1 MDITEKINKWSGKV
15 KTKYSPPEG
24 LFTKDASTIANQL
37 ATDSTDLK
45 QAMSRL
51 NFYLNRAGRNLP
63 SKRKKEI
70 EKAKELLRK
79 KFKSNESLDEKWN
92 PANKL
97 NTELSSM
104 LRATRLM
111 NFKTNRNGYDISLV
125 MSKDNKGIKITIND
139 PKTVGR
145 PESFLYVLK
154 GIEEPEQKISD
165 KERKTEKDFVKSL
178 KGSLRANPKKVP
190 MSRRRLG

>member
-1 MDITEKINKWSGKV
+1 MDITEKINKWSSKV

-24 LFTKDASTIANQL
+24 LFTKDASTIATQL
-37 ATDSTDLK
+37 ANDSTDLK

-51 NFYLNRAGRNLP
+51 NFYLNRAGKNLP
-63 SKRKKEI
+63 SERKTEI
-70 EKAKELLRK
+70 EKAKKLLNQ
-79 KFKSNESLDEKWN
+79 KFNESNDLLEKWM

-97 NTELSSM
+97 NSELSSM

-111 NFKTNRNGYDISLV
+111 NFKTSKNGYNISVV
-125 MSKDNKGIKITIND
+125 MSKDNKGIKVTIND
-139 PKTVGR
+139 PKTPGK

-165 KERKTEKDFVKSL
+165 KERKTEKEFIRGLTGSL
-178 KGSLRANPKKVP
+178 KAKSKKVP
-190 MSRRRLG
+190 LTRKRF

>member
-1 MDITEKINKWSGKV
+1 MDITEKINKWSSKV

-24 LFTKDASTIANQL
+24 LFTKDASTIATQL
-37 ATDSTDLK
+37 ANDSTDLK

-51 NFYLNRAGRNLP
+51 NFYLNRAGKNLP
-63 SKRKKEI
+63 SERKTEI
-70 EKAKELLRK
+70 EKAKKLLNQ
-79 KFKSNESLDEKWN
+79 KFNESNDLLEKWM

-97 NTELSSM
+97 NSELSSM

-111 NFKTNRNGYDISLV
+111 NFKTSKNGYNISVV
-125 MSKDNKGIKITIND
+125 MSKDNKGIKVIIND
-139 PKTVGR
+139 PKTPSK

-165 KERKTEKDFVKSL
+165 KERKTEKEFIRGLTGSL
-178 KGSLRANPKKVP
+178 KAR
-190 MSRRRLG
+190 SRKLPLTRKRF